1 MKNRREFLRIA
12 ALGSGAAGFMSWTR
26 AAKRKPNIVFILM
39 DDLGWSDLG
48 CYNNVFH
55 ETPHLDRLAGQGMRF
70 TNAYAANPV
79 CSPTRAS
86 IMTGQYP
93 GRIGINSY
101 IPGPKA
107 PPGSKLLP
115 PENRQQLPLEMTTI
129 AEALQAE
136 GYRTGCFGKWHLGGR
151 DFFPDQ
157 QGFDEI
163 LVSEGR
169 HFHFKTTP
177 ETPVSDDDY
186 LAEKLTERAE
196 RFIRENKDRPFF
208 LYLAHFLAHV
218 PYEAK
223 KQLIEKYTQKPK
235 PVEGL
240 HPLYAAMVEHM
251 DHSVGRIMAVLKEAG
266 IDDDTIVIFTSD
278 NGGLHGLREEGKTWK
293 NLQHRFNEKG
303 ELVCSFR
310 GGKST
315 LYEDGLRVPLIVRWP
330 GGIKPG
336 TRCHTPVC
344 SIDFYPTLLR
354 LAGLCQKP
362 QQILDG
368 CDLTPLFQQNDGIGR
383 DTLFWHYPYYQAST
397 PAGAIRQ
404 GRWKLIEFFE
414 DDRVE
419 LYNLEQDEC
428 EASNLVDQFPQLAQE
443 LQEKLAGWRRSLNAA
458 MPTLNPEYH
467 PQR

>member
-12 ALGSGAAGFMSWTR
+12 ALGSGAAGFISWTPT
-26 AAKRKPNIVFILM
+26 AARKPNIVFILM

-48 CYNNVFH
+48 CYHNAFH
-55 ETPHLDRLAGQGMRF
+55 ETSNLDRLAGQGMRF

-93 GRIGINSY
+93 ARIGINSY

-115 PENRQQLPLEMTTI
+115 PENRQQLPLEVTTI
-129 AEALQAE
+129 AEALRAE
-136 GYRTGCFGKWHLGGR
+136 GYRTGCVGKWHLGGR
-151 DFFPDQ
+151 EFFPDQ

-169 HFHFKTTP
+169 HINFRTTP
-177 ETPVSDDDY
+177 DTAVTDDDY
-186 LAEKLTERAE
+186 LAETLTKRAE
-196 RFIRENKDRPFF
+196 QFIRDNRERPFF
-208 LYLAHFLAHV
+208 LYLSHFLVHV
-218 PYEAK
+218 PYEAR
-223 KQLIEKYTQKPK
+223 QPLVEKYRQKPK
-235 PVEGL
+235 PGEGF
-240 HPLYAAMVEHM
+240 HPVYAAMVEHM
-251 DHSVGRIMAVLKEAG
+251 DDSVGRIMAVLDELGLSAQ
-266 IDDDTIVIFTSD
+266 TLFIFTSD
-278 NGGLHGLREEGKTWK
+278 NGGLHGLRDDEKFWK
-293 NLQHRFNEKG
+293 NLQHRFDEKG
-303 ELVCSFR
+303 EPVCSFR

-330 GGIKPG
+330 GGITPG
-336 TRCHTPVC
+336 TVCHTPVC

-354 LAGLCQKP
+354 LAGLRQKP

-368 CDLTPLFQQNDGIGR
+368 CDLTPLLRQQDAIGR
-383 DTLFWHYPYYQAST
+383 DALFWHYPYYQAST

-414 DDRVE
+414 DNHIE
-419 LYNLEQDEC
+419 LYDLENDESETTNLAGQY
-428 EASNLVDQFPQLAQE
+428 PQRAQE

-458 MPTLNPEYH
+458 LPSLNPEYK
-467 PQR
+467 PQG